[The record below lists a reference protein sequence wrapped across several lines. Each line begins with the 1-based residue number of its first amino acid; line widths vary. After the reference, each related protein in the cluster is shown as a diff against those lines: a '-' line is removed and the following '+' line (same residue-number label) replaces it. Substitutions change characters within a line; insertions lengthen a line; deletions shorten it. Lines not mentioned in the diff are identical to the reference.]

1 MRFKHQLLP
10 IISLSILLISSK
22 YFAQNQANNWY
33 FGNKAAVSFGT
44 NPPIILTGSQMNA
57 WEGVASISNAAGQL
71 QFYSDG
77 IKVWDRNN
85 VQMPNGF
92 GLNGDPSS
100 AQSGVIVPKPGS
112 STIYYL
118 FCVPSGGGSA
128 LTPARL
134 YYSVI
139 DMTLNN
145 GFGDVVASQ
154 KNINLS
160 PNNRIQE
167 KVCAV
172 LHCNGE
178 DIWVLAHEYGSNKF
192 LVYLIDDTNPPT
204 LSSTPAIGES
214 WAGNTNASI
223 GILKASP
230 DGKRIAD
237 TGNSNNKGQV
247 LNFDNLTGTLS
258 NPITLTNIGWAY
270 GVEFSPDSKVLYMNS
285 WYDLNPSKL
294 IYQYNLLAP
303 NVDAS
308 RVNIPTQAN
317 VGSMQLAKDGTIYVA
332 RNTNDGGG
340 ANNGRKYLGKISNP
354 NNHNGTVAACGWVEL
369 GLDLGGNEASPANG
383 QLSRYGL
390 PNFLQ
395 SYFQEEVDFSY
406 VDTCLNA
413 ITQFTAQIPQS
424 YDSIRWN
431 FANQGTATIP
441 NPTFTFLATGT
452 YQVQM
457 ILYQACRND
466 TVIKTINIVN
476 SSISGFTGPLSVC
489 QNETATY
496 TIDAVSGS
504 TTNWQITGG
513 TINSGNGTNSINVTW
528 GAGTSGTLNVTLSP
542 GSACSQATYSV
553 AISSGGTPIFSA
565 FGPYCVG
572 QTVNPL
578 PASSQNSINGTWNG
592 SLSTATAGSFNFTFT
607 PSGGACFNST
617 SVTIIVNET
626 PSVTIQGPND
636 VCLGQGFNLSTAVS
650 ATGGT
655 YLWSP
660 EGQTT
665 SIISSITPQNTIY
678 SVVYTVNG
686 CQSLPATH
694 TIILLPTEP
703 IFAGNDTIICSGE
716 SLTLTGSGNFTSF
729 SWSNAVV
736 DGQTF
741 VPTQTQTYIV
751 SAVNSNGCNSSD
763 AVQVV
768 VQPLPTIDAGSATTI
783 CQGQTVQFS
792 ATGAG
797 TNGTYLWE
805 NGIVNGSSIAIQTSA
820 YFTVVG
826 TDAIG
831 CQGIDSVFVDVL
843 NPPTALFTP
852 SVTTGTAPLNVDF
865 TNQSTNATNYFWDFG
880 NGFTVT
886 NSTLATVFSSYQSI
900 GVYEV
905 ILIANN
911 NGCSDTAKALITVIP
926 IAPPTIE
933 IPNVFTVNGDNANDV
948 FSVNASYV
956 SEFEM
961 IILNRWGNTVAELKD
976 ILDTWD
982 GSTQTGADVLDGVY
996 FYSYKLTGF
1005 NGDKLEGH
1013 GFITLIR

>member
-1 MRFKHQLLP
+1 MRF
-10 IISLSILLISSK
+10 STFFSLLIFFVNHLISNSL
-22 YFAQNQANNWY
+22 FAQNQADNWY

-44 NPPIILTGSQMNA
+44 NPPTILTGSQMNA

-71 QFYSDG
+71 QFYTDG

-118 FCVPSGGGSA
+118 FSVPSGGGSA
-128 LTPARL
+128 FSPARL

-178 DIWVLAHEYGSNKF
+178 DVWVLAHEYGSNKF
-192 LVYLIDDTNPPT
+192 LVYLVDATNPPT
-204 LSSTPAIGES
+204 LSSSPAMGES

-247 LNFDNLTGTLS
+247 LNFDNQTGTLS

-270 GVEFSPDSKVLYMNS
+270 GVEFSPDSRVLYMNS

-294 IYQYNLLAP
+294 IYQYNLLAS

-317 VGSMQLAKDGTIYVA
+317 VGSMQLAKDGAIYVA
-332 RNTNDGGG
+332 RNTNDGGS
-340 ANNGRKYLGKISNP
+340 ANNGRKYLGKITNP

-369 GLDLGGNEASPANG
+369 GLDLGGNESAPSNG

-395 SYFQEEVDFSY
+395 SYFQEEVDFSFT
-406 VDTCLNA
+406 DTCLNA
-413 ITQFTAQIPQS
+413 NTQFTAQIPQS

-431 FANQGTATIP
+431 FATEGTSTIA
-441 NPTFTFLATGT
+441 NPTFTFSAIGT
-452 YQVQM
+452 YQVEM
-457 ILYQACRND
+457 ILYQACKID
-466 TVIKTINIVN
+466 TVIKPVNIVN
-476 SSISGFTGPLSVC
+476 SSINGFTGPLSVC
-489 QNETATY
+489 QNEIATY
-496 TIDAVSGS
+496 SIDAVSGTS
-504 TTNWQITGG
+504 ANWQITGG

-528 GAGTSGTLNVTLSP
+528 GAGTSGTLNVSLSP
-542 GSACSQATYSV
+542 GSTCSQSSYSIT
-553 AISSGGTPIFSA
+553 ISNGGTPTFPT

-572 QTVNPL
+572 ETANAL
-578 PASSQNSINGTWNG
+578 PTTSQNSITGTWNG
-592 SLSTATAGSFNFTFT
+592 TLSTVTAGTFNYTFT
-607 PSGGACFNST
+607 PSGGACFNPA
-617 SVTIIVNET
+617 SVTIQVNET
-626 PSVTIQGPND
+626 PTVSIQGPTD

-650 ATGGT
+650 ATGGN
-655 YLWSP
+655 YLWAP

-665 SIISSITPQNTIY
+665 SIISSITPQSTTY

-694 TIILLPTEP
+694 QINLLPTEP
-703 IFAGNDTIICSGE
+703 IFAGNDTIICSGA
-716 SLTLTGSGNFTSF
+716 SITLSGSGNFTSF
-729 SWSNAVV
+729 SWSNLVV
-736 DGQTF
+736 DGQAF

-751 SAVNSNGCNSSD
+751 SAINANGCNSTD
-763 AVQVV
+763 AIQVA
-768 VQPLPTIDAGSATTI
+768 VQPLPTIDAGSAVVI
-783 CQGQTVQFS
+783 CQGQTVQFL

-797 TNGTYLWE
+797 ANGTYTWE
-805 NGIVNGSSIAIQTSA
+805 NGIVNGSAVAVPASA
-820 YFTVVG
+820 YFTVIG

-831 CQGIDSVFVDVL
+831 CTGIDSVFVDVVSSSI
-843 NPPTALFTP
+843 AAFTP
-852 SVTTGTAPLNVDF
+852 SVTIGNATLTVDF
-865 TNQSTNATNYFWDFG
+865 TNQSSNATNYFWDFG
-880 NGFTVT
+880 NGLN
-886 NSTLATVFSSYQSI
+886 NSSNSLATVSSSYESI
-900 GVYEV
+900 GSYEV
-905 ILIANN
+905 ILVASN
-911 NGCSDTAKALITVIP
+911 NGCSDTAKSIINVIP
-926 IAPPTIE
+926 IAPPTLE
-933 IPNVFTVNGDNANDV
+933 IPNVFTVNGDNVNDV
-948 FSVNASYV
+948 FSINSTNVA
-956 SEFEM
+956 EFEM
-961 IILNRWGNTVAELKD
+961 FILNRWGNTVAILKD
-976 ILDTWD
+976 VNEPWNGTTTNGTELT
-982 GSTQTGADVLDGVY
+982 DGVY
-996 FYSYKLTGF
+996 FYTYKLTGL
-1005 NGDKLEGH
+1005 NGDKKEGH
-1013 GFITLIR
+1013 GFITVIR